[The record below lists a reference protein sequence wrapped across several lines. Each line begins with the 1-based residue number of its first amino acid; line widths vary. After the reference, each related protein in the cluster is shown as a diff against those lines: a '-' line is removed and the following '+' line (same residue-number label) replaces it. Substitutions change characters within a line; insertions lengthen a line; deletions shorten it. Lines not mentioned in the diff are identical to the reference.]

1 MGTVSSDIK
10 QAFVLS
16 FQHNCIT
23 LVCQAHDAL
32 CGCHAITRDMD
43 EETVSTCIY
52 DCIRDSQFAKEQ
64 GIHANIEHR
73 LLPSDYVQKPT
84 SSKQLS
90 RIDFHFES
98 DCWEY
103 TSVERFEYYM
113 EAKNLYE
120 NNFQKSFNKSTT
132 EAKSYFQRYIETG
145 IDHIINSDYPS
156 NVIILGYVLV
166 GDINPVVNGINSE
179 LSSQNRS
186 SEHLFHETSSYECN
200 IRSTF
205 SSNHPLVR
213 IDHLM
218 LKFT

>member
-32 CGCHAITRDMD
+32 CGCHAITQDMD
-43 EETVSTCIY
+43 EETISACIY
-52 DCIRDSQFAKEQ
+52 ESVMKNQYTMEQ
-64 GIHANIEHR
+64 GIHVDIEHR
-73 LLPSDYVQKPT
+73 LLTVGYIQTPKP
-84 SSKQLS
+84 SKQLS
-90 RIDFHFES
+90 RIDFHFEA
-98 DCWEY
+98 DCWEL
-103 TSVERFEYYM
+103 TSFARFNFFM

-120 NNFQKSFNKSTT
+120 YDFRKSSNKSTT
-132 EAKSYFQRYIETG
+132 RAKYYFTRYIETG
-145 IDHIINSDYPS
+145 IDHIINGDYPS
-156 NVIILGYVLV
+156 NSIILGYVLV
-166 GDINPVVNGINSE
+166 GDINPVVDGINSE
-179 LSSQNRS
+179 LSFQNRS
-186 SEHLFHETSSYECN
+186 SEHLFNVSSSCECN
-200 IRSTF
+200 IRGTF